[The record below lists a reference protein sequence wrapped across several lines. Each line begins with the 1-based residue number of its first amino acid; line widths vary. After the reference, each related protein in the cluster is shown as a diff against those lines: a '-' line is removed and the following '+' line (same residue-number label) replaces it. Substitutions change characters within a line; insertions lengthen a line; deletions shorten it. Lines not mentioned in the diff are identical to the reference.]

1 MSSLGQLR
9 NNVEQNEGLQQFSH
23 KWVAVLLM
31 WLETENED
39 DGQQR
44 PRGPGSNLGCF
55 IRGIHGALVYQM
67 KLQYKIMAAP
77 HFHLQSEQPG
87 VFWD

>member
-31 WLETENED
+31 RFETESEG

-44 PRGPGSNLGCF
+44 PPGLESNLGCF

-67 KLQYKIMAAP
+67 KL
-77 HFHLQSEQPG
+77 
-87 VFWD
+87 